1 MAEAIAVTGYVDD
14 KVARQLSKPKWASVD
29 VHPDRKE
36 GDTFVRVAESA
47 VRDVRI
53 GSSRSG
59 RTLVQLI
66 LNDEATFET
75 VVRSVPKGQ
84 RFFDPTLARIT
95 AASIANK
102 IEI

>member
-14 KVARQLSKPKWASVD
+14 KVGKQLRKPNWKSVD
-29 VHPDRKE
+29 VHPERKE
-36 GDTFVRVAESA
+36 GHAFVRVAESS
-47 VRDVRI
+47 VRDVRV
-53 GSSRSG
+53 GSAKNG

-66 LNDEATFET
+66 LNDDATIET
-75 VVRSVPKGQ
+75 VVRSAAKGE
-84 RFFDPTLARIT
+84 RFFDPALARIT

>member
-1 MAEAIAVTGYVDD
+1 MAEAIAVTGYVPD
-14 KVARQLSKPKWASVD
+14 KVAKQLRKSGWESVD
-29 VHPDRKE
+29 VHPERKE
-36 GDTFVRVAESA
+36 GDTFVRVSASA

-53 GSSRSG
+53 GASKTG

-66 LNDEATFET
+66 LQDDAEIET
-75 VVRSVPKGQ
+75 VTRSVPKGQ

-95 AASIANK
+95 AAAIANK

>member
-1 MAEAIAVTGYVDD
+1 MAEAIAVTGYVPD
-14 KVARQLSKPKWASVD
+14 KDAKRLRQSKWGSVD
-29 VHPDRKE
+29 VHPERTE
-36 GDTFVRVAESA
+36 GDAFVRVAEAA
-47 VRDVRI
+47 VRDVRV
-53 GSSRSG
+53 GSSKSG

-66 LNDEATFET
+66 LQDDATIET
-75 VVRSVPKGQ
+75 IVRSVPKGQ